1 MTDKLQTERIRERL
15 SGNWG
20 RSLTVLQSTPST
32 MDDAFAAAA
41 KGARDGHVVLA
52 DEQTHGRGAH
62 GASWISP
69 PGSDLYFSVVTRI
82 PVEPASIALVTLA
95 SGLGVRDAVATFLPG
110 SRVLVRWP
118 NDVWIEGRKCGG
130 VLVESR
136 TVGMS
141 IDTLII
147 GVGLNVNRTE
157 WPEELESIAT
167 SMRAERGDG
176 NRFDRAEVLAAVLY
190 HMEQWV
196 DRFVEHGSPV
206 VVNALRQK
214 LALVG
219 EPVRFEDGDGVF
231 EGIDEDGAARVR
243 TDAGVVKLR
252 AGHIEP
258 VKRRA

>member
-1 MTDKLQTERIRERL
+1 MIDEFRTDRIRKRL
-15 SGNWG
+15 IGKWG
-20 RSLTVLQSTPST
+20 TSLTVRQSTAST

-41 KGARDGHVVLA
+41 DGAGDGHVELA

-62 GASWISP
+62 GRLWISP
-69 PGSDLYFSVVTRI
+69 PGSDLYFSVVMRI

-95 SGLGVRDAVATFLPG
+95 SGLGVRDAVAAFLPG
-110 SRVLVRWP
+110 CRVLVRWP

-141 IDTLII
+141 IDTLIL

-157 WPEELESIAT
+157 WPAELEGIAT

-176 NRFDRAEVLAAVLY
+176 GPFDRVEVLASVLY

-196 DRFVEHGSPV
+196 HRFVEHGSPV
-206 VVNALRQK
+206 VINALRQK

-219 EPVRFEDGDGVF
+219 ELVRFEDGEGVF